1 MVEKRESLKIWTVL
15 LAIATFSFSL
25 SGTFLVRSGILNS
38 VHAFANDPARGIFIL
53 GLLALVIGGSLA
65 LFAYRAP
72 TLTAG
77 GLFAPISREG
87 ALVLNNILLC
97 SLCAVVLTG
106 TMYPPFMSLLFDRT
120 ISVGKPF
127 FDATTIPLAIP
138 LFIFM
143 GFGPMLPWK
152 RAQLWPVL
160 QRLWIAALLAGVAFA
175 VFTFGMSGILPIL
188 CSALAVWVIAS
199 SVLDITER
207 VRLFR
212 MPLSGSFQRARML
225 PRSIFG
231 TAIAHAGVG
240 VTVLGLA
247 AMSQAQHKI
256 VEVPVGTTEHLA
268 GYDWTLTNV
277 TQEPGPN
284 YSALVATLEV
294 RHNGKIV
301 TIMHPSKRSFNS
313 QNQTTTEVSIHT
325 NLLADLYGVLG
336 DKHGTDAAP
345 TYVLRLHYN
354 PLAPWMWLGALIM
367 AIGGVL
373 SLSDRRM
380 RVGAPRRAKPT
391 PNTVTA
397 A

>member
-1 MVEKRESLKIWTVL
+1 
-15 LAIATFSFSL
+15 
-25 SGTFLVRSGILNS
+25 
-38 VHAFANDPARGIFIL
+38 
-53 GLLALVIGGSLA
+53 
-65 LFAYRAP
+65 
-72 TLTAG
+72 
-77 GLFAPISREG
+77 
-87 ALVLNNILLC
+87 
-97 SLCAVVLTG
+97 
-106 TMYPPFMSLLFDRT
+106 
-120 ISVGKPF
+120 
-127 FDATTIPLAIP
+127 
-138 LFIFM
+138 
-143 GFGPMLPWK
+143 
-152 RAQLWPVL
+152 
-160 QRLWIAALLAGVAFA
+160 
-175 VFTFGMSGILPIL
+175 
-188 CSALAVWVIAS
+188 
-199 SVLDITER
+199 
-207 VRLFR
+207 
-212 MPLSGSFQRARML
+212 
-225 PRSIFG
+225 
-231 TAIAHAGVG
+231 
-240 VTVLGLA
+240 
-247 AMSQAQHKI
+247 MSQAQHKI